1 MVSESTSKT
10 QNGIKDSAKMAN
22 YQFTEVIALSSDGPS
37 RLIRLDVKAQTRE
50 QARRRGADAAMSII
64 GSRC

>member
-1 MVSESTSKT
+1 M
-10 QNGIKDSAKMAN
+10 QNGTNDNAKTAN
-22 YQFTEVIALSSDGPS
+22 YQFTDVIALSSYGPS
-37 RLIRLDVKAQTRE
+37 RLILLDVKAQTKE